1 MSFGY
6 PRGPEPFS
14 FIGGVIIKDF
24 KTYSEQI
31 DLLKTRGL
39 IINDE
44 TYATEKLREDNY
56 YNIINGY
63 KELFITP
70 GTIDNFI
77 NGTTFEEIYALY
89 DFDRIIRSILFKQI
103 LKVENILRSL
113 IAYNFSEK
121 YGNDNY
127 LKLDNFETLKGSG
140 CSPNRYQER
149 VMQIQT
155 LFANIQADISKG
167 ISKRTYINHYI
178 LNYGFVPLWV
188 LVNTITLGR
197 LSQFYSLMNQTI
209 RIKVSMHWNI
219 KEEDLNQYIKTLANY
234 RNLCA
239 HDERIY
245 NAKNNQDIPDT
256 SFHSTLSIPQVT
268 GRYVYG
274 KNDLF
279 SLIIVLKI
287 LLPEDDFNNMCNKIN
302 GRMESLKKKIVHINC
317 NDIFEKMGFPAN
329 WTQIKKA

>member
-6 PRGPEPFS
+6 PCGPKPFS
-14 FIGGVIIKDF
+14 SSGGIDLKDF
-24 KTYSEQI
+24 KTYTEQI

-44 TYATEKLREDNY
+44 AFALEKLKEENY

-63 KELFITP
+63 KDLFITP
-70 GTIDNFI
+70 GTTDNFI
-77 NGTTFEEIYALY
+77 TGTTFEEIYYLY
-89 DFDRIIRSILFKQI
+89 DFDRVLRNILFKQI

-113 IAYNFSEK
+113 IAYSFSET

-127 LKLDNFETLKGSG
+127 LKLSNFETLKGSG
-140 CSPNRYQER
+140 CSQVRYQQRIE
-149 VMQIQT
+149 QIQK
-155 LFANIQADISKG
+155 LLSNLQNDISG
-167 ISKRTYINHYI
+167 AISKKSYIKHYM

-188 LVNTITLGR
+188 LVNAVSLGR
-197 LSQFYSLMNQTI
+197 LSQFYSLMNQSI
-209 RIKVSMHWNI
+209 RIKVAKHWNI
-219 KEEDLNQYIKTLANY
+219 QEEDLNQYIKTLAFY

-245 NAKNNQDIPDT
+245 NSRCSQDIPDC
-256 SFHSTLSIPQVT
+256 FIHNTLNILNIN
-268 GRYVYG
+268 GRYSYG

-287 LLPEDDFNNMCNKIN
+287 LLPSDDFINMCNKID
-302 GRMESLKKKIVHINC
+302 GRMRSLSMKISHINYV
-317 NDIFEKMGFPAN
+317 DIFNSMGFPSN
-329 WTQIKKA
+329 WIQIKTA